1 MFIIISYVQFL
12 FLLIWE
18 RRERRICRVA
28 SNTLPPTTPP
38 ITTSIYSLLP
48 LIYPTFI
55 PYHLKTLYTTNSET
69 GKIMGNR

>member
-18 RRERRICRVA
+18 RRERRMCRVE

-38 ITTSIYSLLP
+38 ITLPSTPYYP

-55 PYHLKTLYTTNSET
+55 PYHLETLYTTNSET